1 MRIDVLMLAHM
12 YEMAGANNSS
22 ITLNAAA
29 CIEMAGVLRELAER
43 RKEAA
48 THAPECTTDH

>member
-1 MRIDVLMLAHM
+1 MHIDVLMLAQM

-48 THAPECTTDH
+48 THAPECTADH